1 MTLRNKVSIT
11 AIVVLLLV
19 AVIPL
24 SSPAQ
29 AVTCKSISD
38 RTWKLI
44 YKSPGKYKGK
54 NYTVWG
60 NIWQFDDATGPST
73 FLSYV
78 SGTNKFDGTYFSG
91 YDDAMLKSTSKR
103 LANFVEGDV
112 YKACVTVK
120 GGYTYERAAGGTNT
134 VPLLYVNSI
143 KYLGSTD

>member
-1 MTLRNKVSIT
+1 MRLRTQIATT
-11 AIVVLLLV
+11 AVTALLLV
-19 AVIPL
+19 CAIPF

-29 AVTCKSISD
+29 AVSCKPITD

-60 NIWQFDDATGPST
+60 NIWQFDDATGPDT

-91 YDDAMLKSTSKR
+91 SDDAMLKGSAKK
-103 LANFVEGDV
+103 LANYVEGDV

-120 GGYTYERAAGGTNT
+120 GSYTYDRAQGGTNT
-134 VPLLYVNSI
+134 VPLLTVNSI
-143 KYLGSTD
+143 RYLGSTD